1 MNASEIPPEY
11 FFQLNRYLRT
21 LSDLELATGI
31 DVKLLRLRLNELRE
45 QGVEIPPVK
54 GELASHEVT

>member
-1 MNASEIPPEY
+1 MHPNQIPPEY
-11 FFQLNRYLRT
+11 FLQLNRYLRT

-31 DVKLLRLRLNELRE
+31 DIKLLRLRLNELRE

-54 GELASHEVT
+54 GELASP